1 MIKGKTKRGFAFEVN
16 ESVGKD
22 FRIVIAT
29 KQLNSEDTLEKVE
42 GTYNFVEAILGKAGV
57 DELVKFVIKETGF
70 ADTEI
75 VLSEAK
81 EILSFVSENS
91 EEVKKS

>member
-1 MIKGKTKRGFAFEVN
+1 MVKGTTERGFSFEVN
-16 ESVGKD
+16 ENVGKD

-29 KQLNSEDTLEKVE
+29 KNLNSENPIKKIE
-42 GTYNFVEAILGKAGV
+42 GTYDFCEAILGKSGV
-57 DELVKFVIKETGF
+57 EDLVQFVVDKEGF

-81 EILSFVSENS
+81 EILAFASENS
-91 EEVKKS
+91 TEIKK